1 MSRREERSAFKK
13 PSDPRTSYQIHLA
26 QVAGFQYLRT
36 WSRLKAT
43 THRVHRLSAADN
55 NFEVWSMVE
64 NLFRD
69 DFVEI
74 EYDDEAGYLCVN
86 WQGYQTDKSIKDGI
100 NFLID
105 SMTRYQVFKVLNDNA
120 NTLGIWIGVASWLI
134 FDALPR
140 ARQAGMKSFAHVYG
154 TSRLSRI
161 SADAAL
167 LLLNPSTVDVKAFDD
182 IQTAKD
188 WLRNRP

>member
-1 MSRREERSAFKK
+1 MAERCGVSH
-13 PSDPRTSYQIHLA
+13 QIRSA
-26 QVAGFQYLRT
+26 QVADFQYFRT
-36 WSRLKAT
+36 CSRYKT
-43 THRVHRLSAADN
+43 TTRQVRDLPAAHK
-55 NFEVWSMVE
+55 NFKVWNMVK

-74 EYDDEAGYLCVN
+74 EYDDEAGYFRVN
-86 WQGYQTDKSIKDGI
+86 WKGYQTDKSIKDGV

-105 SMTRYQVFKVLNDNA
+105 SMTRYQVFKVLNDNG
-120 NTLGIWIGVASWLI
+120 NTLGIWIGVASWLV

-154 TSRLSRI
+154 ASRLSRI

-182 IQTAKD
+182 IQSAKD
-188 WLRNRP
+188 WLRDRP